1 MADFYDHVKIYIK
14 AGNGGNGCIS
24 FRREKYVSHG
34 GPDGG
39 DGGHGGNIVF
49 VIDEGTN
56 TLLDFRNRKKFVA
69 ANGGDGK
76 ASKFHGATAPDLII
90 PVPEG
95 TVIRDAESG
104 RIIKDMSRCGPF
116 IAAKGGR
123 GGWGNRH
130 FATPTRQTPRFAK
143 NGLPGEEREVTLELK
158 MLADVGFVGMP
169 NVGKST
175 LLSVI
180 SSARPKIANYHFT
193 TLSPMLGVVSVGD
206 GKGFVAADIPGLI
219 EGASEGL
226 GLGHDFLRHVDRCRL
241 LIHVV
246 DISQSE
252 GRNAIE
258 DIRMI
263 NAELEKYNPEL
274 AARPQIIAAN
284 KGDILDRTQVDIDAF
299 EKFVSDSGYTLVYIS
314 AASGEGVKELCRK
327 AYDMLAL
334 LPPLTIYEP
343 EYEEEI
349 KEQGKPDDITV
360 KKEKDVF
367 IVEGEWLRWLMSS
380 INFDDRE
387 SFSYFERMMR
397 ENGVI
402 DKMRELGIKDGDTVS
417 MYDLEFDFVD

>member
-1 MADFYDHVKIYIK
+1 MSLANRLNQI
-14 AGNGGNGCIS
+14 
-24 FRREKYVSHG
+24 
-34 GPDGG
+34 
-39 DGGHGGNIVF
+39 
-49 VIDEGTN
+49 IDEQ
-56 TLLDFRNRKKFVA
+56 KI
-69 ANGGDGK
+69 
-76 ASKFHGATAPDLII
+76 SKR
-90 PVPEG
+90 E
-95 TVIRDAESG
+95 
-104 RIIKDMSRCGPF
+104 
-116 IAAKGGR
+116 
-123 GGWGNRH
+123 
-130 FATPTRQTPRFAK
+130 FAK
-143 NGLPGEEREVTLELK
+143 RVGVSENYVYTLTGES
-158 MLADVGFVGMP
+158 
-169 NVGKST
+169 N
-175 LLSVI
+175 
-180 SSARPKIANYHFT
+180 KIT

-284 KGDILDRTQVDIDAF
+284 KCDILDRTQVDIDAF

-360 KKEKDVF
+360 KKEQDVF

>member
-1 MADFYDHVKIYIK
+1 MPKTD
-14 AGNGGNGCIS
+14 C
-24 FRREKYVSHG
+24 
-34 GPDGG
+34 
-39 DGGHGGNIVF
+39 
-49 VIDEGTN
+49 
-56 TLLDFRNRKKFVA
+56 
-69 ANGGDGK
+69 
-76 ASKFHGATAPDLII
+76 
-90 PVPEG
+90 PV
-95 TVIRDAESG
+95 
-104 RIIKDMSRCGPF
+104 
-116 IAAKGGR
+116 
-123 GGWGNRH
+123 
-130 FATPTRQTPRFAK
+130 
-143 NGLPGEEREVTLELK
+143 EEREVTLELK

-284 KGDILDRTQVDIDAF
+284 KCDILDRTQVDIDAF

>member
-1 MADFYDHVKIYIK
+1 M
-14 AGNGGNGCIS
+14 
-24 FRREKYVSHG
+24 
-34 GPDGG
+34 
-39 DGGHGGNIVF
+39 
-49 VIDEGTN
+49 
-56 TLLDFRNRKKFVA
+56 
-69 ANGGDGK
+69 
-76 ASKFHGATAPDLII
+76 
-90 PVPEG
+90 
-95 TVIRDAESG
+95 IRDAESG

-158 MLADVGFVGMP
+158 MLADAGFVGMP

-284 KGDILDRTQVDIDAF
+284 KCDILDRTQVDIDAF